1 MEKDV
6 FDNLFGDKR
15 PEDKFTNMFGV
26 EPVKQKANMA
36 DVFDSMLTDR
46 QRQIKSV
53 GFNGDL
59 KLVESFIDDW
69 DRQYQSRVDT
79 NNDVSNQMLDLS
91 QDINRQD
98 EANSSYFKKIQEV
111 AQNIKSKLEPK
122 TEGFL
127 FKKQVEQVVSSQEL
141 NKWIDDVQA
150 LVMSFKPHI
159 DPFAKGN
166 IHFIEG
172 KANQLL
178 LDLEAALTAI
188 SWAKQHNPSDIWLRR
203 EERVL
208 KMKQMVQISL
218 TSLKGLVSGVD
229 ARVEQLNDFTSVA
242 VPAMILQLQR
252 LVTKN
257 GDNMSAVSSLDQI
270 INLKGN

>member
-26 EPVKQKANMA
+26 ERVAQKANMA

-229 ARVEQLNDFTSVA
+229 TRVEQLNDFTSVA